1 MGVQVAWSG
10 DMVTWPDDVVT
21 WSGDVTTCGCMVW
34 SGGVIAT
41 TRHYIMS
48 DKVSCLTRDLFAL
61 VSYKAAMF
69 SLHTLF
75 YHKVIFSS
83 TPVLP
88 LQLPY
93 TSKILTLFNSQMSSP
108 TPSVVSDSTETIQ
121 YSPYLP
127 PVSLGSPILGFERG
141 FDGLPLTP
149 EVQIKQEGGSG
160 NHNTAKG
167 KRKRDDGLVIA
178 TNKKGEVK
186 GYHNTRINLT
196 VFS

>member
-1 MGVQVAWSG
+1 
-10 DMVTWPDDVVT
+10 
-21 WSGDVTTCGCMVW
+21 
-34 SGGVIAT
+34 
-41 TRHYIMS
+41 
-48 DKVSCLTRDLFAL
+48 
-61 VSYKAAMF
+61 
-69 SLHTLF
+69 
-75 YHKVIFSS
+75 
-83 TPVLP
+83 
-88 LQLPY
+88 
-93 TSKILTLFNSQMSSP
+93 MSSP
-108 TPSVVSDSTETIQ
+108 LFSVVSYFTKTIPN
-121 YSPYLP
+121 SPTLP
-127 PVSLGSPILGFERG
+127 PVYSECPVTRLEGG